1 MQEKYKIGDIVRVRS
16 NLKGNT
22 RYYYDG
28 SDNEY
33 LFFNIAMQKF
43 CGHAYKII
51 DKVS

>member
-16 NLKGNT
+16 DLKGDT

-33 LFFNIAMQKF
+33 LFLTLTCKNSVAMHIK
-43 CGHAYKII
+43 
-51 DKVS
+51 S